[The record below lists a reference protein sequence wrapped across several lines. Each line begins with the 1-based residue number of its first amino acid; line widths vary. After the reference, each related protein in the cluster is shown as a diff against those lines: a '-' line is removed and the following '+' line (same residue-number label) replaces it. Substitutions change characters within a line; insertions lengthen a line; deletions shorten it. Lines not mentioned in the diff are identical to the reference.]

1 MTRAAQLSAFAD
13 QDPAN
18 PILLCDLLDELLA
31 TSEVDRAQARLQM
44 ISPDMRRLPAVQF
57 RAARCALV
65 SRDFTGAVDALQKLI
80 GEQEPAPAGVV
91 HDLAFAQLMLGLH
104 EQALQTLGTLSAQGD
119 DAVAFALLRA
129 RVLHHRR
136 EHGAALDALAS
147 LTEGPRQAEVCGV
160 RALLH
165 LDDGDRTLAAIEA
178 DRALHLDPHQH
189 EAAIVRG
196 TLALWAQQ
204 VEVSSAIFEQILAE
218 HPDSGRALLGLGQDL
233 MLRGNIPAS
242 RALLEKATRAMPDHL
257 GTLHALAWC
266 QLIEGDLAGAKSS
279 FDQAFAVD
287 RTFGETHGGIAL
299 VHALRGERSEAEE
312 SIRRAMRLDPQV
324 RSARYAKSVLLL
336 DDGHVDE
343 ARKTVDDLMA
353 QSPRPDVPIPADFIF
368 KLRDL
373 VRPRG

>member
-1 MTRAAQLSAFAD
+1 VTRAAQLSAFAD

-31 TSEVDRAQARLQM
+31 TSELDHVRARLQR
-44 ISPDMRRLPAVQF
+44 IAPDMRRLPAVQF

-65 SRDFTGAVDALQKLI
+65 SKDFAVAVDVLQSLI
-80 GEQEPAPAGVV
+80 AAQEPAPAGAV

-104 EQALQTLGTLSAQGD
+104 EQALQTLGAASPQGD
-119 DAVAFALLRA
+119 DVVAVALLKA
-129 RVLHHRR
+129 RIFHHRR
-136 EHGAALDALAS
+136 EHAAALETLAGFA
-147 LTEGPRQAEVCGV
+147 EGPRLAEVCGL

-165 LDDGDRTLAAIEA
+165 LDDGDNTYAAFEA
-178 DRALHLDPHQH
+178 DHALDLDPRQH
-189 EAAIVRG
+189 EALIVRG
-196 TLALWAQQ
+196 TLALWGQQ
-204 VEVSSAIFEQILAE
+204 LELSSAVFEQVLTE

-233 MLRGNIPAS
+233 MLRGNIATS
-242 RALLEKATRAMPDHL
+242 RALLEKAARAMPEHL
-257 GTLHALAWC
+257 GTWHALAWC
-266 QLIEGDLAGAKSS
+266 QLIEGDLAGAKRS

-312 SIRRAMRLDPQV
+312 SIKRAARLDPQV
-324 RSARYAKSVLLL
+324 RSARYARSVLLL
-336 DDGHVDE
+336 DEGRVDE
-343 ARKTVDDLMA
+343 ARRTVDELLA
-353 QSPRPDVPIPADFIF
+353 QSPRRGVPIPADFIF